1 MNIHQAKS
9 RRAFTLVE
17 LLVVI
22 SIISLLISL
31 LLPAIG
37 RARDQA
43 RTTVCLSN
51 ARQTHVALSNYGSQH
66 RDYAPPGD
74 AATGSGYENWVSIL
88 LHGGFIQYQ
97 VDYYTTSA
105 EETAKYGNMA
115 TSANR
120 GVFRCPAD
128 LGAVRRLDWSPGDN
142 ARSRSF
148 FPEGPYHDDLQKLHR
163 INSPSRLRAVVD
175 TSYGINGS
183 YGFLGNWNW
192 HDRYFFRNHN
202 LWQNDANTVAGRSL
216 PKFSII
222 KRPSR
227 FALIFDGIYMLDED
241 ASKIAGRH
249 NGRTVTNVLC
259 ADGSASSVLRRTVIP
274 PSGMGN
280 FATLNNYPRFQWRL
294 DQP

>member
-1 MNIHQAKS
+1 MTS
-9 RRAFTLVE
+9 RRHYAFTLVE

-22 SIISLLISL
+22 SIIALLISL
-31 LLPAIG
+31 MLPALG
-37 RARDQA
+37 TAREQS
-43 RTTVCLSN
+43 RTIVCMSN
-51 ARQTHVALSNYGSQH
+51 VRQTFVALSNYASQQ

-88 LHGGFIQYQ
+88 LHGGHIQYQ
-97 VDYYTTSA
+97 VDYYTPA
-105 EETAKYGNMA
+105 EESAKYGNMG

-120 GVFRCPAD
+120 GVFRCPSD

-148 FPEGPYHDDLQKLHR
+148 FAEGPYHDDLQKLHR
-163 INSPSRLRAVVD
+163 INSPSRLKAVVD

-192 HDRYFFRNHN
+192 HTRYFFRNHN
-202 LWQNDANTVAGRSL
+202 LWQNDANTVAGRTL

-222 KRPSR
+222 NRPSR

-241 ASKIAGRH
+241 CSKIAGRH
-249 NGRTVTNVLC
+249 KGRTVTNVLS
-259 ADGSASSVLRRTVIP
+259 ADGSAASVLRRTAIP

-280 FATLNNYPRFQWRL
+280 FATLSNYPRFQWRL